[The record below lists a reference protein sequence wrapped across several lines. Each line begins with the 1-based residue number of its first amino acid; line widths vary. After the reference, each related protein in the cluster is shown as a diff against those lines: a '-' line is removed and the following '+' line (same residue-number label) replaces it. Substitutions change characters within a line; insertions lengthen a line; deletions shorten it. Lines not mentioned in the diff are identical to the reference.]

1 MGSKIAAALTGL
13 TSVQPSVPRKR
24 KDNFQKVSEEPEAS
38 FTETPN
44 KSSSLATFGRGT
56 PLQKEAEARTRPG
69 TDRPSPAHPRA
80 HHHARGWIVL
90 WLKPAYPRAWG
101 DPGHGVWE
109 TIAEGRPCVR
119 RTTAPTTK
127 GSWGSSTPLINAFR
141 SLLRLFP
148 RRQNRGT
155 SHLPFLGCFF
165 RCFPSIAAVQV
176 TIIII
181 LTKSYYLA
189 CDTAL
194 KFIH

>member
-1 MGSKIAAALTGL
+1 MSPGRERTTSRRSLKSQKLLSQKHPTRALHWL
-13 TSVQPSVPRKR
+13 PSAGAPLSRK
-24 KDNFQKVSEEPEAS
+24 K
-38 FTETPN
+38 
-44 KSSSLATFGRGT
+44 L
-56 PLQKEAEARTRPG
+56 RPG
-69 TDRPSPAHPRA
+69 QGQAQTAPALLIPRA
-80 HHHARGWIVL
+80 HHHARGWIIL
-90 WLKPAYPRAWG
+90 WLKPAYPGAWG

-119 RTTAPTTK
+119 RTTVPTTK
-127 GSWGSSTPLINAFR
+127 GSWGSSTPLINTFR

-165 RCFPSIAAVQV
+165 RRFPSIAAVQV

-189 CDTAL
+189 HDTAL